1 MTGGNITI
9 NAGGDGI
16 DSNGNIEMT
25 DGVVIVNGPT
35 NGGNGALDYDGNFNI
50 SGGTLIAVGSLGM
63 VQTPSDASSQNSLN
77 ISVSQQDA
85 NSIIHLEDESG
96 NNVLTFAPSKTYQ
109 SVVISSPEI
118 KSNSTYK
125 VYVGGSSTGTQS
137 DGLYSGGTYSKGT
150 EIGSTTVSSSI
161 TSITQDGISSGGSIG
176 MPRGGRG
183 GNRGNMQSAPQ
194 SNVRN
199 ENTQQGNSEGEIQ

>member
-1 MTGGNITI
+1 MN
-9 NAGGDGI
+9 
-16 DSNGNIEMT
+16 
-25 DGVVIVNGPT
+25 DGVVILNGST

-50 SGGTLIAVGSLGM
+50 SGGTLVAAGSLGM

-109 SVVISSPEI
+109 SVVVSSPKI

-150 EIGSTTVSSSI
+150 EVGSTIVSSSI
-161 TSITQDGISSGGSIG
+161 TSITQDGVSSGGSMG
-176 MPRGGRG
+176 MPGGGRG
-183 GNRGNMQSAPQ
+183 GNKGNMQSAPQ

-199 ENTQQGNSEGEIQ
+199 ENIQQGNIQGEIQ